1 MIITK
6 KNLFING
13 KCRFCQVKEHEKH
26 YNCYHGF
33 RDFTGIESLN
43 LQYMT
48 DKELSKKLKH
58 ITNNINDDTL
68 KKEGYKN

>member
-13 KCRFCQVKEHEKH
+13 KCRFCKVQEHEKH
-26 YNCYHGF
+26 VSCYHGL
-33 RDFTGIESLN
+33 RDMMGIKSLD
-43 LQYMT
+43 LEYMT

-68 KKEGYKN
+68 KKEGYKK

>member
-6 KNLFING
+6 NNLFKDG

-26 YNCYHGF
+26 ISCYHGF
-33 RDFTGIESLN
+33 RDMMGIESLD

-48 DKELSKKLKH
+48 DAEAEKYYEELSK
-58 ITNNINDDTL
+58 
-68 KKEGYKN
+68 

>member
-6 KNLFING
+6 NNLFING

-26 YNCYHGF
+26 ISCYHGF
-33 RDFTGIESLN
+33 KDMIGTESLD

-48 DKELSKKLKH
+48 DEEAIKYYEELEK
-58 ITNNINDDTL
+58 
-68 KKEGYKN
+68 